1 MTPLIMSNFCGF
13 MRAYSFHLY
22 SFYEKTVKKLT
33 EEEKNL
39 YHRKTCY
46 PDLVLVNTNKMP
58 KTHNELRDWV
68 ISKVEKKIT

>member
-1 MTPLIMSNFCGF
+1 MSNFCGF

-22 SFYEKTVKKLT
+22 IFYEKTVKKLT

-39 YHRKTCY
+39 YHRENMLSA
-46 PDLVLVNTNKMP
+46 DLVLVNTNKMP

-68 ISKVEKKIT
+68 ISKSREKKLPNY